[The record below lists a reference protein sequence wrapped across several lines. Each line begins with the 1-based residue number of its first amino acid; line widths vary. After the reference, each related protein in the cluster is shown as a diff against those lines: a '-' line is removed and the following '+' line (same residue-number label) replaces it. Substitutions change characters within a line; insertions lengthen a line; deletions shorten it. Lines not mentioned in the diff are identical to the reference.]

1 MWPSCGNVYVGVGVK
16 GGGGEGPRTMILC
29 REAESRKL
37 P

>member
-16 GGGGEGPRTMILC
+16 GGGEGPRTMILC